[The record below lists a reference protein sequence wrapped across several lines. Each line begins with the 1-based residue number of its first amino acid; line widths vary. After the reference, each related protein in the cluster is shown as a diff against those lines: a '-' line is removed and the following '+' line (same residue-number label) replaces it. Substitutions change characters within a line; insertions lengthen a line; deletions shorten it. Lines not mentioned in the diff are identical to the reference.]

1 MCVHMKYS
9 SVKWNIKWDVYQVGL
24 AEMLLFFLIKTE
36 MKVSDSPIP
45 LTCPSYC
52 LIIAEEE
59 WKEALISDGW
69 EEMPY

>member
-1 MCVHMKYS
+1 
-9 SVKWNIKWDVYQVGL
+9 
-24 AEMLLFFLIKTE
+24 MLLFFLIKTE

-45 LTCPSYC
+45 LTRTSFC

-59 WKEALISDGW
+59 WKEEALTSDSW

>member
-1 MCVHMKYS
+1 
-9 SVKWNIKWDVYQVGL
+9 
-24 AEMLLFFLIKTE
+24 MLLFFLIKTE

-45 LTCPSYC
+45 LTSTSFC

-59 WKEALISDGW
+59 WKEEALTSDGW

>member
-1 MCVHMKYS
+1 M
-9 SVKWNIKWDVYQVGL
+9 YQVGL
-24 AEMLLFFLIKTE
+24 AEMLLFILTKTE

-45 LTCPSYC
+45 LTCPSFC